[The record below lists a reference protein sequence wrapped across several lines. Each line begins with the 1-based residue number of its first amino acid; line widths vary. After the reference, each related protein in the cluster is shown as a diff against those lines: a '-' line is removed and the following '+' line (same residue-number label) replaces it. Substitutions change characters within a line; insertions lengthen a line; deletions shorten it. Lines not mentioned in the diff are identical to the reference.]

1 MSFFAPQKCSILS
14 FDYLDFDV
22 YLNIVAFYHSAG
34 YQVSLDFDGS
44 LPDLVV
50 VLRGWPPHIYNDY
63 TGVIHVYD
71 YVKEHSIDYL
81 AFFPRASR
89 LFYISVTPNPV
100 LDFSATSPNI
110 YIHGYLPVIPEIWS
124 SFAKRKKNQKPLHI
138 ANYKPMLADP
148 YQSHLI
154 TLANQH
160 FIKIYGAKWHK
171 VGIASSS
178 VSYWAANQLLAK
190 ASHCFGLMYP
200 YQRGKSLSGRMWQA
214 PINGCVVISEAGTN
228 IFGCP
233 GIVECDDYLLI
244 SRDLPPSSY
253 IASQSISFWKEKT
266 CLLALHLGLT
276 LSKNT
281 DYLFIQY
288 LRWMLFW
295 KHILFCWHR
304 HIVGPIMRIRSNVI
318 SFIRR
323 LLLSF

>member
-1 MSFFAPQKCSILS
+1 MSFFPTKKCSILS

-34 YQVSLDFDGS
+34 YQVSLDSVGVS
-44 LPDLVV
+44 SDLVI

-63 TGVIHVYD
+63 TGDIHVYD
-71 YVKEHSIDYL
+71 YVKELSIDYSK
-81 AFFPRASR
+81 FFPRASR
-89 LFYISVTPNPV
+89 LFYISITPDPV
-100 LDFSATSPNI
+100 RDFSATSPNI
-110 YIHGYLPVIPEIWS
+110 YIHGYLPVIPEIWTS
-124 SFAKRKKNQKPLHI
+124 LAKRKTCSKPLHI
-138 ANYKPMLADP
+138 ANYKPMSADL
-148 YQSHLI
+148 YQSQLI
-154 TLANQH
+154 TLANQQ
-160 FIKIYGAKWHK
+160 FIKIYGAKWHM

-233 GIVECDDYLLI
+233 GIVECEDYLLI

-253 IASQSISFWKEKT
+253 IASQSISFWKGKT
-266 CLLALHLGLT
+266 RLLALHLGLT
-276 LSKNT
+276 LSKKT
-281 DYLFIQY
+281 DHLFIQY

-304 HIVGPIMRIRSNVI
+304 HIVVPMMRFRSIVI